1 MVLLLL
7 PPPMSAQM
15 PWNLMFDGQITP
27 VLKCSKS
34 IAIFAPKN
42 HKLWVSRVPALRFPT
57 NEPLPNPTDPNSHWE
72 NLLGCLGS
80 KFWDDL
86 KCNRCTVPTDP
97 TVPRPMSKVF
107 SACSSLQDRNR
118 EATCSVQPSHGLFFE
133 TTNLRASFANESQPS
148 QHSTF
153 WFCEGAFVV
162 CQRAQKLGLQCLDT
176 QVPGNVKKMVQLLN

>member
-7 PPPMSAQM
+7 PPPTSAQM

-80 KFWDDL
+80 KFWDI
-86 KCNRCTVPTDP
+86 
-97 TVPRPMSKVF
+97 
-107 SACSSLQDRNR
+107 AISSSTL
-118 EATCSVQPSHGLFFE
+118 EVLFCVNPLVKQKHRRFPNIKTAMHWGIPDFQTYPKIHCWRYFPWYPHE
-133 TTNLRASFANESQPS
+133 ISPKMC
-148 QHSTF
+148 
-153 WFCEGAFVV
+153 WFYVYMF
-162 CQRAQKLGLQCLDT
+162 T
-176 QVPGNVKKMVQLLN
+176 